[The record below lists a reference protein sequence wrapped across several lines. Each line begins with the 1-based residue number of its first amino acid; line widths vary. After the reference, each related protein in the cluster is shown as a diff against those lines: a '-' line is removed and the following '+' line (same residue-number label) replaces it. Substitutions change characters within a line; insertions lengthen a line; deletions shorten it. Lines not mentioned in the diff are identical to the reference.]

1 MFFLELQTAM
11 FRYSSIV
18 LGIERCFITF
28 KTLLIVLGY
37 VALLERGIW
46 IENLRAA
53 KTEDFYVVQL
63 CGMYAG

>member
-1 MFFLELQTAM
+1 M
-11 FRYSSIV
+11 
-18 LGIERCFITF
+18 
-28 KTLLIVLGY
+28 LGY